1 MTAERDRK
9 PIDRT
14 SVHADGPLAEVMCY
28 AYLLELTDTRARQ
41 LWESHRMHLPDDCWV
56 HLQVAMKLQCR
67 DRRSVRRAGSAVSLW
82 EGDLLG

>member
-1 MTAERDRK
+1 
-9 PIDRT
+9 
-14 SVHADGPLAEVMCY
+14 
-28 AYLLELTDTRARQ
+28 
-41 LWESHRMHLPDDCWV
+41 MHLPDDCWV